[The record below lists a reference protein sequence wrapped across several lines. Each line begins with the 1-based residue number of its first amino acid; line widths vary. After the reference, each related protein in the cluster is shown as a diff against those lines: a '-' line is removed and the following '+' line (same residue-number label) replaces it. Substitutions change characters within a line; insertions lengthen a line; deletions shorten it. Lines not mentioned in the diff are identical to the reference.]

1 MNDAARPTAELDLEA
16 LARGD
21 RLAAD
26 VLVKLSH
33 GNRAFVLEPDVFAAL
48 TALSTTRSLARHWE
62 ALLAQLKSV
71 HVDVAALK
79 RALKAADE
87 VEDDGNGDGDS
98 QIDRLL
104 AIANQYECFRN
115 EFEKPFVSL
124 EVRRPNGPR
133 ILRRLGLG
141 RVSFGCL

>member
-1 MNDAARPTAELDLEA
+1 M
-16 LARGD
+16 LARDPPLNSTLRRSLAATG
-21 RLAAD
+21 LAAD
-26 VLVKLSH
+26 VLVELCQ

-87 VEDDGNGDGDS
+87 VEDDGDEDG
-98 QIDRLL
+98 RLTD
-104 AIANQYECFRN
+104 
-115 EFEKPFVSL
+115 
-124 EVRRPNGPR
+124 
-133 ILRRLGLG
+133 
-141 RVSFGCL
+141 